1 MAKTTVKDLAADLN
15 LPVETLLSQLK
26 EAGLSQST
34 PADELS
40 EADKDRFLTSLQ
52 VARGSSNAAAAKY
65 ADKREKSV
73 ITQNGGG
80 SSHAFKWKCAANA
93 FW

>member
-52 VARGSSNAAAAKY
+52 VARGSSNAGRRK
-65 ADKREKSV
+65 
-73 ITQNGGG
+73 ITLTKFLSRRSSG
-80 SSHAFKWKCAANA
+80 SAPQTRFGEEPGCR
-93 FW
+93 